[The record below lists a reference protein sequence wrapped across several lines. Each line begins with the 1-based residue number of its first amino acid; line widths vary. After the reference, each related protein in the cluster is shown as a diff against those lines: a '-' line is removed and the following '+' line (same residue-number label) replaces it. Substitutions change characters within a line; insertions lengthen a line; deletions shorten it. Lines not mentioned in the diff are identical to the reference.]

1 MSGVDEK
8 QAKVKPQCAS
18 THVVHGRCFG
28 PLGHPGKHRCADD
41 GEPWVD
47 TPIVATQADLDAY
60 SAAQAAGWPP
70 SMVPKY
76 VSVQPNSPA
85 YRLRRDVNRLIGLV
99 PGNVWNSGGALSSQ
113 EALAQLADRVAEL
126 ERAMAQRPETASRE
140 LDDARAAGEAWQR
153 RAQNLE
159 SGIRNAIGPMPGYQK
174 LPLIQQLVL
183 RIGRLSNDLDRAVAK
198 QDTPGA
204 RSDAKINNM
213 VAGLQRKVQA
223 QAKQIRDLEE
233 LRRAS
238 VARQPEYRA
247 LQQDLAAQ
255 AQLTERE
262 HRMRL
267 DAADSARRADANA
280 ARWSSRYGQL
290 IGDALHMLRRLN
302 ALAGQPDAKD
312 FTRAAASAAVNAVLE
327 LRKQDAVKI
336 TNLED
341 DLVGAS
347 REIGRLDEVLTGL
360 RVQSQC
366 PHLQLQVVSGRFT
379 SQELRR
385 CVRVNQH
392 DGQHIRSDGEAW

>member
-1 MSGVDEK
+1 MASV
-8 QAKVKPQCAS
+8 CAL
-18 THVVHGRCFG
+18 
-28 PLGHPGKHRCADD
+28 PKGHQGDHR
-41 GEPWVD
+41 
-47 TPIVATQADLDAY
+47 
-60 SAAQAAGWPP
+60 
-70 SMVPKY
+70 
-76 VSVQPNSPA
+76 
-85 YRLRRDVNRLIGLV
+85 
-99 PGNVWNSGGALSSQ
+99 NVWNS
-113 EALAQLADRVAEL
+113 
-126 ERAMAQRPETASRE
+126 
-140 LDDARAAGEAWQR
+140 AW
-153 RAQNLE
+153 
-159 SGIRNAIGPMPGYQK
+159 S
-174 LPLIQQLVL
+174 PL
-183 RIGRLSNDLDRAVAK
+183 GK
-198 QDTPGA
+198 
-204 RSDAKINNM
+204 
-213 VAGLQRKVQA
+213 VAGQPVVLEFTVNAGPGFPTVSRLFGHIDPGSVRTSA
-223 QAKQIRDLEE
+223 QAKATPGWRVGTKQPRNLYRDDIYMGVMFDDRVSRE
-233 LRRAS
+233 
-238 VARQPEYRA
+238 VAETMK
-247 LQQDLAAQ
+247 DLAAQ

-366 PHLQLQVVSGRFT
+366 PHLQPQVVSGRFT